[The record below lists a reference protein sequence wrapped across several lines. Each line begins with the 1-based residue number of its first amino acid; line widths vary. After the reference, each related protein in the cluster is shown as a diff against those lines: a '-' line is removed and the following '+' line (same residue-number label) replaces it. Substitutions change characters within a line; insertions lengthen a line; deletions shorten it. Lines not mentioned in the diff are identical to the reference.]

1 MPSGR
6 RKNIQVGWPW
16 EIWRNLHT
24 WRRTKPGMDCTIP
37 AAAADDDDDDYDDDV
52 CLAARSSLAMN
63 SVKSWSH
70 APCVSTDISSILFW
84 TWHVFIP
91 SRWFNVCCSSEQT
104 VSGLLR
110 DWPRRPYHS
119 VLSNILLCFHCL
131 LCSCRMLSGD
141 HPQVVIADQPERNQH
156 VAPQLSGYVPG
167 IPATKCCG
175 TSIEDTFR
183 SLGEF

>member
-1 MPSGR
+1 MFS
-6 RKNIQVGWPW
+6 N
-16 EIWRNLHT
+16 EIFSSDEL
-24 WRRTKPGMDCTIP
+24 CEELISC
-37 AAAADDDDDDYDDDV
+37 
-52 CLAARSSLAMN
+52 CLLINRHILN
-63 SVKSWSH
+63 SVPNL
-70 APCVSTDISSILFW
+70 ACFN
-84 TWHVFIP
+84 P

-131 LCSCRMLSGD
+131 LCSCPMLSAD

-156 VAPQLSGYVPG
+156 VAPQLCGYVPG

-183 SLGEF
+183 RLGEF